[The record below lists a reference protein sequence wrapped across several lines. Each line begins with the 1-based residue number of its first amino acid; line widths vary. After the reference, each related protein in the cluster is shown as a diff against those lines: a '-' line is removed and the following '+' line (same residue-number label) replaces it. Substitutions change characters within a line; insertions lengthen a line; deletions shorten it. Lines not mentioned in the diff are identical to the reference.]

1 MAVDKATKEQDE
13 LELYQIDD
21 KAIVPFFQK
30 HLEELR
36 QFIRDHQQRDH
47 LCLLVLLKQ
56 FIRTYRMPF
65 NMQRYMEVQRTFIQ
79 RSLHDKIQDRQLAV
93 SHWIQE
99 FAGRHR
105 NRMIQLQC
113 LYLDRVKEQ
122 LLPEIEKMLENRIDH
137 LQDKLGEQGSAPC
150 ASATESNSPSDA
162 PSDNH
167 TPNDNQPSSN

>member
-1 MAVDKATKEQDE
+1 MAVDEATKKQDE

-36 QFIRDHQQRDH
+36 EFIRDHQQKER

-65 NMQRYMEVQRTFIQ
+65 NMQRYMDVQRTFIQ
-79 RSLHDKIQDRQLAV
+79 RSLHDKIQDRQQAV

-113 LYLDRVKEQ
+113 LYLDRVKDR
-122 LLPEIEKMLENRIDH
+122 LLPEIEKMLENRIDQ
-137 LQDKLGEQGSAPC
+137 LQEKLDAQ
-150 ASATESNSPSDA
+150 NSS
-162 PSDNH
+162 
-167 TPNDNQPSSN
+167 NDNSSSSNG

>member
-30 HLEELR
+30 HLEELQ
-36 QFIRDHQQRDH
+36 QFIHDHQCNDH

-79 RSLHDKIQDRQLAV
+79 RSLHDKIQDRQQAV

-113 LYLDRVKEQ
+113 LYLDRVKDR
-122 LLPEIEKMLENRIDH
+122 LLPEIEKLLENRIDH
-137 LQDKLGEQGSAPC
+137 LQEKLGENK
-150 ASATESNSPSDA
+150 EEA
-162 PSDNH
+162 PSD
-167 TPNDNQPSSN
+167 QSNETQNVQN

>member
-30 HLEELR
+30 HLEELQ
-36 QFIRDHQQRDH
+36 QFIHDHQCNDH

-79 RSLHDKIQDRQLAV
+79 RSLHDKIQDRQQAV

-113 LYLDRVKEQ
+113 LYLDRVKDR
-122 LLPEIEKMLENRIDH
+122 LLPEIEKLLESRIDH
-137 LQDKLGEQGSAPC
+137 LQEKLE
-150 ASATESNSPSDA
+150 ESKEEA
-162 PSDNH
+162 PSD
-167 TPNDNQPSSN
+167 QSNETQNVQN

>member
-30 HLEELR
+30 HLEELQ
-36 QFIRDHQQRDH
+36 QFIHDHQCNDH

-79 RSLHDKIQDRQLAV
+79 RSLHDKIQDRQQAV

-113 LYLDRVKEQ
+113 LYLDRVKDR
-122 LLPEIEKMLENRIDH
+122 LLPEIEKLLENRIDH
-137 LQDKLGEQGSAPC
+137 LQEKLE
-150 ASATESNSPSDA
+150 ESKEEA
-162 PSDNH
+162 PSD
-167 TPNDNQPSSN
+167 QSNETKNVQN

>member
-30 HLEELR
+30 HLEELQ
-36 QFIRDHQQRDH
+36 QFIHDHQCNDH

-79 RSLHDKIQDRQLAV
+79 RSLHDKIQDRQQAV

-113 LYLDRVKEQ
+113 LYLDRVKDR
-122 LLPEIEKMLENRIDH
+122 LLPEIEKLLENRIDH
-137 LQDKLGEQGSAPC
+137 LQEKLEENGRQNNPPPPPQ
-150 ASATESNSPSDA
+150 NP
-162 PSDNH
+162 
-167 TPNDNQPSSN
+167 

>member
-30 HLEELR
+30 HLEELQ
-36 QFIRDHQQRDH
+36 QFIHDHQCNDH

-79 RSLHDKIQDRQLAV
+79 RSLHDKIQDRQQAV

-113 LYLDRVKEQ
+113 LYLDRVKDR
-122 LLPEIEKMLENRIDH
+122 LLPEIEKLLENRIDH
-137 LQDKLGEQGSAPC
+137 LQEKLGESK
-150 ASATESNSPSDA
+150 EEA
-162 PSDNH
+162 PSD
-167 TPNDNQPSSN
+167 QSNETQNVQN

>member
-1 MAVDKATKEQDE
+1 MAVDEATKKQDE

-36 QFIRDHQQRDH
+36 QFIQDHQQNN

-65 NMQRYMEVQRTFIQ
+65 NMQRYMDVQRTFIQ
-79 RSLHDKIQDRQLAV
+79 RSLHDKIQDRQQAV

-113 LYLDRVKEQ
+113 LYLDRVKDR
-122 LLPEIEKMLENRIDH
+122 LLPEIEKLLENRIEH
-137 LQDKLGEQGSAPC
+137 LQEKLDEQNS
-150 ASATESNSPSDA
+150 SND
-162 PSDNH
+162 H
-167 TPNDNQPSSN
+167 PSSST

>member
-13 LELYQIDD
+13 LELYQIYD

-30 HLEELR
+30 HLEELQ
-36 QFIRDHQQRDH
+36 QFIHDHQCNDH

-79 RSLHDKIQDRQLAV
+79 RSLHDKIQDRQQAV

-113 LYLDRVKEQ
+113 LYLDRVKDR
-122 LLPEIEKMLENRIDH
+122 LLPEIEKLLENRIDH
-137 LQDKLGEQGSAPC
+137 LQEKLEENGGQNNPPPPPQ
-150 ASATESNSPSDA
+150 NP
-162 PSDNH
+162 
-167 TPNDNQPSSN
+167 

>member
-1 MAVDKATKEQDE
+1 MAVDEATKKQDE

-36 QFIRDHQQRDH
+36 QFIHDHQQNN

-79 RSLHDKIQDRQLAV
+79 QSLHDKIQDRQQAV

-113 LYLDRVKEQ
+113 LYLDRVKDK
-122 LLPEIEKMLENRIDH
+122 LLPEIEKMLANRIDH
-137 LQDKLGEQGSAPC
+137 LQEKLDENNGQNNPPPPQ
-150 ASATESNSPSDA
+150 NP
-162 PSDNH
+162 
-167 TPNDNQPSSN
+167 

>member
-1 MAVDKATKEQDE
+1 MAVDEATKKQDE

-36 QFIRDHQQRDH
+36 QFIHNRQGNN

-79 RSLHDKIQDRQLAV
+79 RSLHDKIQDRQQAV

-113 LYLDRVKEQ
+113 LYLDRVKDR
-122 LLPEIEKMLENRIDH
+122 LLPEIEKLLENRIEH
-137 LQDKLGEQGSAPC
+137 LQEKLDESAGGAAPLSYPSNTVIESQ
-150 ASATESNSPSDA
+150 SAQNNDA
-162 PSDNH
+162 R
-167 TPNDNQPSSN
+167 

>member
-30 HLEELR
+30 HLEELQ
-36 QFIRDHQQRDH
+36 QFIHDHQCNDH

-79 RSLHDKIQDRQLAV
+79 RSLHDKIQDRQQAV

-113 LYLDRVKEQ
+113 LYLDRVKDR
-122 LLPEIEKMLENRIDH
+122 LLPEIEKMLANRIDH
-137 LQDKLGEQGSAPC
+137 LQEKLE
-150 ASATESNSPSDA
+150 ENKEEA
-162 PSDNH
+162 PSD
-167 TPNDNQPSSN
+167 QSNETQNVQN

>member
-1 MAVDKATKEQDE
+1 MAVDEATKKQDE

-36 QFIRDHQQRDH
+36 QFIHDRQGNN

-79 RSLHDKIQDRQLAV
+79 RSLHDKIQDRQQAV

-113 LYLDRVKEQ
+113 LYLDRVKDR
-122 LLPEIEKMLENRIDH
+122 LLPEIEKLLESRIEH
-137 LQDKLGEQGSAPC
+137 LQEKLDESAGGVAPLSYPSNTVIESQ
-150 ASATESNSPSDA
+150 SAQNNDA
-162 PSDNH
+162 R
-167 TPNDNQPSSN
+167 

>member
-30 HLEELR
+30 HLEELQ
-36 QFIRDHQQRDH
+36 QFIHDHQCNDH

-79 RSLHDKIQDRQLAV
+79 RSLHDKIQDRQQAV

-113 LYLDRVKEQ
+113 LYLDRVKDR
-122 LLPEIEKMLENRIDH
+122 LLPEIEKLLENRIDH
-137 LQDKLGEQGSAPC
+137 LQEKLGENKA
-150 ASATESNSPSDA
+150 ESQSTPSNE
-162 PSDNH
+162 SQNV
-167 TPNDNQPSSN
+167 

>member
-30 HLEELR
+30 HLEELQ
-36 QFIRDHQQRDH
+36 QFIHDHQCNDH

-79 RSLHDKIQDRQLAV
+79 RSLHDKIQDRQQAV

-113 LYLDRVKEQ
+113 LYLDRVKDR
-122 LLPEIEKMLENRIDH
+122 LLPEIEKLLENRIDH
-137 LQDKLGEQGSAPC
+137 LQEKLE
-150 ASATESNSPSDA
+150 ENKEEA
-162 PSDNH
+162 PSD
-167 TPNDNQPSSN
+167 QSNETQNVQN

>member
-30 HLEELR
+30 HLEELQ
-36 QFIRDHQQRDH
+36 QFIHDHQCNDH

-79 RSLHDKIQDRQLAV
+79 RSLHDKIQDRQQAV

-113 LYLDRVKEQ
+113 LYLDRVKDR
-122 LLPEIEKMLENRIDH
+122 LLPEIEKLLENRIDH
-137 LQDKLGEQGSAPC
+137 LQEKLEENGGQNNPPPPPQ
-150 ASATESNSPSDA
+150 NP
-162 PSDNH
+162 
-167 TPNDNQPSSN
+167 